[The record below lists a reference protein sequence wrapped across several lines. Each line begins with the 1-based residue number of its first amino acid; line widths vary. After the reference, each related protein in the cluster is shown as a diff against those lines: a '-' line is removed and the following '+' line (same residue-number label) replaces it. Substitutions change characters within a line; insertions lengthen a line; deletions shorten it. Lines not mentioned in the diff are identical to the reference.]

1 MRFSFIVILTFLV
14 TITYA
19 EEENCNY
26 HGHLIYED
34 LGCKPV
40 TKDGHACPV
49 EYTCNFE
56 IKNNTC
62 NFRGRNLPLHE
73 KLTDDDTYAA
83 CIVGCYCQS
92 TDKFTCAILDCP
104 EWLGVPVKFG
114 CYRKY
119 QVGKCCSVG
128 QICPTESTPSA
139 ECKTSEGK
147 FVEGQRFHPANTCL
161 ECVCNKGY
169 EGKNEPPFC
178 RKQMCAAEVRHSEE
192 VHKYCAP
199 HYDGTDTKALCC
211 PDGWV
216 CPSENDKE
224 LPANPEVTVSDLKCK
239 YGDKTL
245 KLGERIQGQFKWY
258 DGSLRDSQCECIVP
272 PLLTCREDPKNTPA
286 PTPPTTPSYTIEKIH
301 D

>member
-83 CIVGCYCQS
+83 CIVGCYS
-92 TDKFTCAILDCP
+92 
-104 EWLGVPVKFG
+104 
-114 CYRKY
+114 
-119 QVGKCCSVG
+119 
-128 QICPTESTPSA
+128 TESTPSA

>member
-1 MRFSFIVILTFLV
+1 MRFFIIAFLTILATL
-14 TITYA
+14 TYA

-26 HGHLIYED
+26 QGHLIYED

-56 IKNNTC
+56 VKNNTC
-62 NFRGRNLPLHE
+62 TFRGRSVQLYE

-83 CIVGCYCQS
+83 CIIGCHCES
-92 TDKFTCAILDCP
+92 TDKFDCAELDCP
-104 EWLGVPVKFG
+104 EWLGEPVKFG

-119 QVGKCCSVG
+119 EVGKCCSEG
-128 QICPTESTPSA
+128 EICPTESTPPP
-139 ECKTSEGK
+139 ECLINGVIS
-147 FVEGQRFHPANTCL
+147 VEGERYFPANTCL

-169 EGKNEPPFC
+169 KGKNEPPFC
-178 RKQMCAAEVRHSEE
+178 RNQICAAEAHHSEE
-192 VHKYCAP
+192 IHKYCAP
-199 HYDGTDTKALCC
+199 HYGGTDSRVLCC

-216 CPSENDKE
+216 CPSHNDKT
-224 LPANPEVTVSDLKCK
+224 LPANPKAATSNLKCK

-272 PLLTCREDPKNTPA
+272 PLMTCRDVPRITP
-286 PTPPTTPSYTIEKIH
+286 TSTSTTPSYIIETIH